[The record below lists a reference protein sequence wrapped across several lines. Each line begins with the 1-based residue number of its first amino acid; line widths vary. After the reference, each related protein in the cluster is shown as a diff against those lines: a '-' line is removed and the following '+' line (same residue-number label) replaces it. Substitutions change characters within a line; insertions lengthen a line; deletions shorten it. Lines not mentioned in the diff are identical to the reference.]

1 MGVNMLRNAPSWPVF
16 SHCSMDVAAPPPTIT
31 TRPACLPSVPW
42 RSKGRSGSCAPLADP
57 PAWTR
62 PPEPDSLNRYGW
74 SWQPGSS
81 VDENYM
87 DLACLIARNSTCKDG
102 HMGCVVVRGV
112 EQGQGEARAPQ
123 QHHANVVL
131 CTINSPLFGEYR
143 SDCHAEAN
151 AVAECAA
158 RGEPTRGA
166 SVYVTRSP
174 CVACFKLLAAS
185 GVRRICAPQPLESE
199 ECAAS
204 AATLGIEVRAVAD
217 TPERAA
223 CRDELGR
230 AHEDMGAV
238 RALREQQKVRRH
250 TTCPRARQNAT
261 RPTLT
266 RHPDP
271 PAHTR
276 ARRQLL
282 RKEGKLGRKTI
293 AHEVSVRGDET

>member
-1 MGVNMLRNAPSWPVF
+1 
-16 SHCSMDVAAPPPTIT
+16 
-31 TRPACLPSVPW
+31 
-42 RSKGRSGSCAPLADP
+42 
-57 PAWTR
+57 
-62 PPEPDSLNRYGW
+62 
-74 SWQPGSS
+74 
-81 VDENYM
+81 
-87 DLACLIARNSTCKDG
+87 
-102 HMGCVVVRGV
+102 MGCVVVRGV

-293 AHEVSVRGDET
+293 AHEVSVRGDDT